1 MRKNK
6 ICKKNS
12 KKFEK
17 KVFFTNRK
25 KKLYLNKTFIWGQRM
40 DNQKNPDKIE
50 EISKSLAELFSKKI
64 ADGLEKRAFLRKTL
78 DEQIEKLGD
87 EEKTK
92 IQKELGDFGTEADNK
107 KLLENVFNEE
117 VESFIS
123 TLYEKICV
131 DDERLHNTLWLLG
144 DDAAQD
150 LKDAI
155 SNQNADYVNRLLSKF
170 MFTFDDI
177 PKLSDKDIQKLL
189 HEIHI
194 WDLPAAL
201 RIASE
206 ETVNA
211 FSRNMTKNALK
222 MLKEDMECINAPD
235 KKSSRAAQRRILNE
249 LEILIDYGQISL
261 PYYLTDYDE
270 NEKEYLRN
278 EVIE

>member
-1 MRKNK
+1 
-6 ICKKNS
+6 
-12 KKFEK
+12 
-17 KVFFTNRK
+17 
-25 KKLYLNKTFIWGQRM
+25 M

-92 IQKELGDFGTEADNK
+92 IKKELGDFGTEADNK

-131 DDERLHNTLWLLG
+131 DDERLHNTFWLLG

-278 EVIE
+278 EVLE